1 MLTFAR
7 AARAANAKRFVVV
20 SAVGA
25 NPDSKNFYLRTKGE
39 MEQQLEGL
47 GFESLDIL
55 QPSMLL
61 GWRREMRPLELIGIA
76 LMPLVNPLLGGN
88 YAVYRGISA
97 THGRQGDARGDA
109 LGPSRPAALH
119 LGGHRGAVAR
129 HVLRGRARH
138 RLPRQPPARARR
150 LRCAIACARA
160 SRSPSSCARC
170 PAPAAWSA
178 RAPRQV
184 RPARA
189 PQPHLPARPAPAA
202 GSAATELPA
211 AEQLEQGTAIAT
223 AASALIGTP
232 YHFGGADAGGFDC
245 SGLAL
250 YVHERVGLSI
260 PRTAAEQQHAARPVP
275 LAQILPG
282 DLVFFRIRKR
292 GIDHVGIYTGA
303 GHFVHAPHAGVSVSS
318 ADLTGGYYARH
329 IISAGR
335 FWEQA
340 APPR

>member
-1 MLTFAR
+1 MR
-7 AARAANAKRFVVV
+7 NR
-20 SAVGA
+20 
-25 NPDSKNFYLRTKGE
+25 LRT
-39 MEQQLEGL
+39 
-47 GFESLDIL
+47 
-55 QPSMLL
+55 
-61 GWRREMRPLELIGIA
+61 RIA
-76 LMPLVNPLLGGN
+76 LTVLLCTLPGACSLVSP
-88 YAVYRGISA
+88 
-97 THGRQGDARGDA
+97 
-109 LGPSRPAALH
+109 RPAESTP
-119 LGGHRGAVAR
+119 GASTAT
-129 HVLRGRARH
+129 
-138 RLPRQPPARARR
+138 
-150 LRCAIACARA
+150 
-160 SRSPSSCARC
+160 
-170 PAPAAWSA
+170 APAGE
-178 RAPRQV
+178 
-184 RPARA
+184 
-189 PQPHLPARPAPAA
+189 PAPAA
-202 GSAATELPA
+202 GSATTELPA

-260 PRTAAEQQHAARPVP
+260 PRTAAEQQHAARAVP